1 MNNIF
6 ENLKYNE
13 YYILFNNLP
22 LFLTSILG
30 IYFICYKIFLYF
42 FKNNNNNIYKNNQK
56 ININNNNNTLNL
68 SFPISNILNLMNNT
82 PLIYIKSLSKLTGF
96 NIYAKCEYLL
106 PFTSKDRVIKN
117 IIIQAEKNGKL
128 TKNSVIYEGSSGST
142 GYSVANISRL
152 FGYKCVIV
160 IPDDCSK
167 EKINLLKTTGC
178 KLIITKQCPFSNFKD
193 NYIRLAKKLSNQ
205 DENGF
210 YIDQFF
216 NPINYITHYNETGP
230 EIYNQLN
237 GKIDCFVS
245 AGGTGGTIK
254 GISKYLKEKNP
265 NCLCVLAD
273 INGSG
278 MYEYV
283 KNGVMYT
290 KEESEANRKKERYYS
305 KIEGIGINFLSD
317 NFKEV
322 LCDEAYKVRD
332 DEAIFMGKY
341 ILDNEGLFIGGSSA
355 VNFVTIYKMFLDKE
369 NNKIKNIKKN
379 SNIVTVIYDNGIKY
393 LDKLYDEEII
403 KNCSV
408 KNIEDIKL

>member
-1 MNNIF
+1 MNNNFEIF
-6 ENLKYNE
+6 KYNE
-13 YYILFNNLP
+13 YFILLNNLP

-30 IYFICYKIFLYF
+30 IYFICNKFFSYF
-42 FKNNNNNIYKNNQK
+42 FKNNNNNNQK
-56 ININNNNNTLNL
+56 NINNNIISL

-82 PLIYIKSLSKLTGF
+82 PLIYIKSLSQLTGY

-117 IIIQAEKNGKL
+117 IIFQAEKNGKL

-160 IPDDCSK
+160 IPDDCSN

-193 NYIRLAKKLSNQ
+193 NYIRLAKKLSKE

-210 YIDQFF
+210 YINQFF
-216 NPINYITHYNETGP
+216 NPINYQTHYNETGP

-237 GKIDCFVS
+237 GKIDGFVS

-254 GISKYLKEKNP
+254 GISKFLKEKNP
-265 NCLCVLAD
+265 DCVSVLAD
-273 INGSG
+273 ISGSG
-278 MYEYV
+278 MYEYI

-305 KIEGIGINFLSD
+305 KIEGIGINFLSE

-322 LCDEAYKVRD
+322 LCDEAYKVSD

-341 ILDNEGLFIGGSSA
+341 ILDKEGIFIGGSSA

-369 NNKIKNIKKN
+369 NKKNNNIKKN
-379 SNIVTVIYDNGIKY
+379 SNIVTIIYDNGIKY

-403 KNCSV
+403 KNCTV
-408 KNIEDIKL
+408 KKIEDIKL

>member
-1 MNNIF
+1 MNNNFEIF
-6 ENLKYNE
+6 KYNE
-13 YYILFNNLP
+13 YFILLNYLP

-30 IYFICYKIFLYF
+30 IYFICNKFFSYF
-42 FKNNNNNIYKNNQK
+42 FKNNNNNNQK
-56 ININNNNNTLNL
+56 NINNNIISL

-82 PLIYIKSLSKLTGF
+82 PLIYIKSLSQLTGY

-117 IIIQAEKNGKL
+117 IIFQAEKNGKL

-160 IPDDCSK
+160 IPDDCSN

-193 NYIRLAKKLSNQ
+193 NYIRLAKKLSKE

-210 YIDQFF
+210 YINQFF
-216 NPINYITHYNETGP
+216 NPINYQTHYNETGP

-237 GKIDCFVS
+237 GKIDGFVS

-254 GISKYLKEKNP
+254 GISKFLKEKNP
-265 NCLCVLAD
+265 DCVSVLAD
-273 INGSG
+273 ISGSG
-278 MYEYV
+278 MYEYI

-305 KIEGIGINFLSD
+305 KIEGIGINFLSE

-322 LCDEAYKVRD
+322 LCDEAYKVSD

-341 ILDNEGLFIGGSSA
+341 ILDKEGIFIGGSSA

-369 NNKIKNIKKN
+369 NKKNNNIKKN
-379 SNIVTVIYDNGIKY
+379 SNIVTIIYDNGIKY

-403 KNCSV
+403 KNCTV
-408 KNIEDIKL
+408 KKIEDIKL

>member
-30 IYFICYKIFLYF
+30 IYFICNKFFSYF
-42 FKNNNNNIYKNNQK
+42 FKNNNNNNQK
-56 ININNNNNTLNL
+56 NINNNIISL

-82 PLIYIKSLSKLTGF
+82 PLIYIKSLSQLTGY

-117 IIIQAEKNGKL
+117 IIFQAEKNGKL

-160 IPDDCSK
+160 IPDDCSN

-278 MYEYV
+278 MY
-283 KNGVMYT
+283 
-290 KEESEANRKKERYYS
+290 
-305 KIEGIGINFLSD
+305 
-317 NFKEV
+317 
-322 LCDEAYKVRD
+322 

>member
-1 MNNIF
+1 MNNNFEIF
-6 ENLKYNE
+6 KYNE
-13 YYILFNNLP
+13 YFILLNYLP

-30 IYFICYKIFLYF
+30 IYFICNKFFSYF
-42 FKNNNNNIYKNNQK
+42 FKNNNNNNQK
-56 ININNNNNTLNL
+56 NINNNIISL

-82 PLIYIKSLSKLTGF
+82 PLIYIKSLSQLTGY

-117 IIIQAEKNGKL
+117 IIFQAEKNGKL

-160 IPDDCSK
+160 IPDDCSN

-193 NYIRLAKKLSNQ
+193 NYIRLAKKLSKE

-210 YIDQFF
+210 YINQFF
-216 NPINYITHYNETGP
+216 NPINYQTHYNETGP

-237 GKIDCFVS
+237 GKIDGFVS

-254 GISKYLKEKNP
+254 GISKFLKEKNP
-265 NCLCVLAD
+265 DCVSVLAD
-273 INGSG
+273 ISGSG
-278 MYEYV
+278 MYEYI

-305 KIEGIGINFLSD
+305 KIEGIGINFLSE

-322 LCDEAYKVRD
+322 LCDEAYKVSD

-341 ILDNEGLFIGGSSA
+341 ILDKEGIFIGGSSA

-369 NNKIKNIKKN
+369 NKKINNIKKN
-379 SNIVTVIYDNGIKY
+379 SNIVTIIYDNGIKY

-403 KNCSV
+403 KNCTV
-408 KNIEDIKL
+408 KKIEDIKL